1 MNNFEKTFEKLART
15 DDASTLWINWL
26 DWVIDQ
32 NVIINYDRQLD
43 FKGNEETYFKL
54 YQEWIQIV
62 SDELTQTDKYYYDY
76 LGVFYEDVIQ
86 SKYKAGTN
94 GQFFTPQNVSKL
106 MAKLL
111 TQNTGGVINDCACGS
126 GRLLL
131 DAHQDNPSAVLI
143 GQDLDSVACKMAV
156 LNFYISGVRGSII
169 HQNTLTG
176 EVFECW
182 RVNNYINHGLPIPH
196 IELVGLNDAY
206 NFIGVNNND
215 VKPVEVREPV
225 KETVQSRLI

>member
-1 MNNFEKTFEKLART
+1 MNNFENIFEKLART

-32 NVIINYDRQLD
+32 NLIINHDRQLD

-54 YQEWIQIV
+54 YQEWIKIV
-62 SDELTQTDKYYYDY
+62 SDELEKGDKYYFDY

-94 GQFFTPQNVSKL
+94 GQFFTPQDVSKL
-106 MAKLL
+106 MAKCL
-111 TQNTGGVINDCACGS
+111 TQNTGGMINDCACGS

-131 DAHQDNPSAVLI
+131 DAHADNPTAILI
-143 GQDLDSVACKMAV
+143 GQDLDPVACKMAV

-169 HQNTLTG
+169 HQNTLTL

-182 RVNNYINHGLPIPH
+182 RVNNYIHHGLPIPH
-196 IELVGLNDAY
+196 IEIVTERDAY
-206 NFIGVNNND
+206 QFIGVN
-215 VKPVEVREPV
+215 KPNEIKVDDN
-225 KETVQSRLI
+225 TDNIIG